1 MGKISYINIKN
12 DERGNILNY
21 PKNEQA
27 ETSYYNKNH
36 ELRFVLT
43 SKPMRS
49 SWVLYEYDATSDS
62 LIKQG
67 EGSSPPDVEE
77 KFNVIERLSNPGAIP
92 VIEDKP
98 KRTRKKKKEES

>member
-1 MGKISYINIKN
+1 M
-12 DERGNILNY
+12 NY
-21 PKNEQA
+21 PNNEHV

-49 SWVLYEYDATSDS
+49 SWVLYEYDAASDS

-67 EGSSPPDVEE
+67 EGTNPPEIEE
-77 KFNVIERLSNPGAIP
+77 KFNVIERLSKPEAIP
-92 VIEDKP
+92 VVEEKP
-98 KRTRKKKKEES
+98 KRTRKKKEEAS